1 MVSYQ
6 HVPAR
11 QPVALLARYR
21 HHTNRGG
28 FRMNEDILKGQWKQL
43 RGQIKE
49 WWGVLTDDDLDKING
64 RRDQLIGKLQEKYGF
79 TKDQA
84 TRELDDHLAQ
94 LRQPTPMGR

>member
-1 MVSYQ
+1 
-6 HVPAR
+6 
-11 QPVALLARYR
+11 
-21 HHTNRGG
+21 
-28 FRMNEDILKGQWKQL
+28 MNEDILKGQWKQL

-84 TRELDDHLAQ
+84 TRELDDRLAQ
-94 LRQPTPMGR
+94 LRQPTSMGR

>member
-1 MVSYQ
+1 
-6 HVPAR
+6 
-11 QPVALLARYR
+11 
-21 HHTNRGG
+21 
-28 FRMNEDILKGQWKQL
+28 MNEDILKGQWKQL

-94 LRQPTPMGR
+94 LRQPTPMSR

>member
-1 MVSYQ
+1 
-6 HVPAR
+6 
-11 QPVALLARYR
+11 
-21 HHTNRGG
+21 
-28 FRMNEDILKGQWKQL
+28 MNEDILKGQWKQL

-84 TRELDDHLAQ
+84 TRELDDRLAQ
-94 LRQPTPMGR
+94 LRQPTPTGY